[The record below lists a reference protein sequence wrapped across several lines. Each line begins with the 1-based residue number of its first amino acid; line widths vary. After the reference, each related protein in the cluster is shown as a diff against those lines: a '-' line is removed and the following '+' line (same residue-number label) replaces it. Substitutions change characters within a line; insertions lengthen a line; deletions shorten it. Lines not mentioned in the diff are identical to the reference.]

1 MSAIPLTQPEPSW
14 TLAQPT
20 AQWTLPRRG
29 PVGILFFILAESSL
43 FAVFVAA
50 YLYYIGR
57 SLTGPTPRQVLEF
70 PVLMSVC
77 LLSSSGTVHLA
88 GRALAKGA
96 TARFLR
102 YWLATIALG
111 AAFLAGTA
119 REWHELITV
128 HHLTIRTNLFGSTYY
143 ALVGLHASHVIA
155 GMLLM
160 LIVAAFGLAGR
171 IRPDHAER
179 TDVISIYWH
188 FVDVVWIVVV
198 TVVYVIGR

>member
-1 MSAIPLTQPEPSW
+1 MT
-14 TLAQPT
+14 
-20 AQWTLPRRG
+20 
-29 PVGILFFILAESSL
+29 
-43 FAVFVAA
+43 
-50 YLYYIGR
+50 
-57 SLTGPTPRQVLEF
+57 
-70 PVLMSVC
+70 VC
-77 LLSSSGTVHLA
+77 LLSSSLTVHLA
-88 GRALAKGA
+88 GRALANGA

-102 YWLATIALG
+102 YWLATILLG

-155 GMLLM
+155 GMLMM

-171 IRPDHAER
+171 VRPDHAER

-198 TVVYVIGR
+198 TVVYIIGR

>member
-1 MSAIPLTQPEPSW
+1 VTAIPMPQSTTP
-14 TLAQPT
+14 
-20 AQWTLPRRG
+20 WTLPRRG
-29 PVGILFFILAESSL
+29 PVGILLFIAAESSL
-43 FAVFVAA
+43 FGVFVAA

-57 SLTGPTPRQVLEF
+57 SLSGPTPREVLQF
-70 PVLMSVC
+70 PVFMTVC
-77 LLSSSGTVHLA
+77 LLSSSVTIHLA

-96 TARFLR
+96 TTRFLG
-102 YWLATIALG
+102 YWLATLLLG

-143 ALVGLHASHVIA
+143 ALVGLHASHVTV
-155 GMLLM
+155 GLVML

-171 IRPDHAER
+171 VRPDHVER

-188 FVDVVWIVVV
+188 FVDAVWIVVV
-198 TVVYVIGR
+198 TVVYIVGR

>member
-1 MSAIPLTQPEPSW
+1 MTAIPMP
-14 TLAQPT
+14 QPT
-20 AQWTLPRRG
+20 PSWTLPRRG
-29 PVGILFFILAESSL
+29 PVGTLLFILAESSL
-43 FAVFVAA
+43 FGVFVAA

-57 SLTGPTPRQVLEF
+57 SLTGPTPREVLEF
-70 PVLMSVC
+70 PVFMTVC
-77 LLSSSGTVHLA
+77 LLSSSVTIHLA
-88 GRALAKGA
+88 GRALANGA
-96 TARFLR
+96 TARFLS
-102 YWLATIALG
+102 YWLATILLG

-143 ALVGLHASHVIA
+143 GLVGLHASHVTV
-155 GMLLM
+155 GLLLL

-171 IRPDHAER
+171 VRPSHVGR

-198 TVVYVIGR
+198 TVVYIIGR

>member
-1 MSAIPLTQPEPSW
+1 MTAIPTP
-14 TLAQPT
+14 QPT
-20 AQWTLPRRG
+20 TPWTLPRRG
-29 PVGILFFILAESSL
+29 PVGILFFILAESSI

-57 SLTGPTPRQVLEF
+57 SLTGPTPREVLQF
-70 PVLMSVC
+70 PVLMTVC
-77 LLSSSGTVHLA
+77 LLSSSLTVHLA
-88 GRALAKGA
+88 IRALRNGS

-102 YWLATIALG
+102 YWAATILLG
-111 AAFLAGTA
+111 AGFLAGTV
-119 REWHELITV
+119 REWYELITV

-155 GMLLM
+155 GMLM
-160 LIVAAFGLAGR
+160 LLVVAVFGLAGR
-171 IRPDHAER
+171 IRPVHVER
-179 TDVISIYWH
+179 ADVISIYWH

>member
-1 MSAIPLTQPEPSW
+1 MTAIPMP
-14 TLAQPT
+14 QPT
-20 AQWTLPRRG
+20 TPWTLPRRG
-29 PVGILFFILAESSL
+29 PVGILLFILAESSL
-43 FAVFVAA
+43 FGVFVAA

-57 SLTGPTPRQVLEF
+57 SLTGPSPREVLQF
-70 PVLMSVC
+70 PVLMTVC
-77 LLSSSGTVHLA
+77 LLSSSLTVHLSI
-88 GRALAKGA
+88 RALRNGS
-96 TARFLR
+96 TARFLG
-102 YWLATIALG
+102 YWLATILLG

-119 REWHELITV
+119 REWQELITV
-128 HHLTIRTNLFGSTYY
+128 HHLTIHTNLFGSTYY

-155 GMLLM
+155 GMLML

-171 IRPDHAER
+171 VRPDHVER

>member
-1 MSAIPLTQPEPSW
+1 MSAIPLTQSEPSW
-14 TLAQPT
+14 TLGKPT
-20 AQWTLPRRG
+20 TVWTLPRRG
-29 PVGILFFILAESSL
+29 PVGILFFILAESAL

-57 SLTGPTPRQVLEF
+57 SLTGPTPREVLQF
-70 PVLMSVC
+70 PVLMSAC
-77 LLSSSGTVHLA
+77 LLSSSLTVHLA

-102 YWLATIALG
+102 WWLATILLG

-128 HHLTIRTNLFGSTYY
+128 HHLTLRTNLFGSTYY
-143 ALVGLHASHVIA
+143 ALVGLHASHVLA

-171 IRPDHAER
+171 IRPHHAER

>member
-1 MSAIPLTQPEPSW
+1 MTAISIPQPSPS
-14 TLAQPT
+14 
-20 AQWTLPRRG
+20 WTLPRRG
-29 PVGILFFILAESSL
+29 PVGILLFILAESSL
-43 FAVFVAA
+43 FGVFVAA

-57 SLTGPTPRQVLEF
+57 SLTGPTPREVLHF
-70 PVLMSVC
+70 PVFMTVC
-77 LLSSSGTVHLA
+77 LLSSSLTVHMA
-88 GRALAKGA
+88 VRALRNGA
-96 TARFLR
+96 TARFLG
-102 YWLATIALG
+102 YWLGTISLG

-143 ALVGLHASHVIA
+143 ALVGLHASHVIV
-155 GMLLM
+155 GLLLL

-171 IRPDHAER
+171 VRPDHVER

>member
-1 MSAIPLTQPEPSW
+1 MTAIPMPQPAPS
-14 TLAQPT
+14 
-20 AQWTLPRRG
+20 WTLPRRG
-29 PVGILFFILAESSL
+29 PVGILLFILAESSL

-57 SLTGPTPRQVLEF
+57 SLTGPTPREVLQF
-70 PVLMSVC
+70 PVFMTVC
-77 LLSSSGTVHLA
+77 LLSSSVTIHLA
-88 GRALAKGA
+88 GRALANGA
-96 TARFLR
+96 TARFLG
-102 YWLATIALG
+102 YWLATILLG

-143 ALVGLHASHVIA
+143 ALVGLHASHVIV
-155 GMLLM
+155 GLLM
-160 LIVAAFGLAGR
+160 LLIVAAFGLAGR
-171 IRPDHAER
+171 VRPDHAER

-198 TVVYVIGR
+198 TVVYIIGR

>member
-1 MSAIPLTQPEPSW
+1 MSAIPLTQSESSW
-14 TLAQPT
+14 TLVPPT
-20 AQWTLPRRG
+20 TTWTLPRRG

-50 YLYYIGR
+50 YLYYMGR
-57 SLTGPTPRQVLEF
+57 SLTGPTPREVLEF
-70 PVLMSVC
+70 PTLMTVC
-77 LLSSSGTVHLA
+77 LLSSSLTVHLA

-102 YWLATIALG
+102 YWLATIFLG
-111 AAFLAGTA
+111 LAFLAGTA

-143 ALVGLHASHVIA
+143 ALVGLHASHVVA
-155 GMLLM
+155 GTLLM
-160 LIVAAFGLAGR
+160 LIVAGFGLAGR
-171 IRPDHAER
+171 IRPEHAYR

-198 TVVYVIGR
+198 TVVYIISR